1 MYAKFMISQI
11 NDLTYNNSRIQG
23 TRPGP
28 INVTGSGAKM
38 MPLRNSMLAE
48 TQPVNILDQSGIM
61 NQNNFYGSRANKRQA
76 PSTVSAEAY
85 LASRISLRPV
95 YTHNEMITRMQN
107 VSDVSKSPP
116 RFKDQVDLIA

>member
-1 MYAKFMISQI
+1 MYASFMISQT
-11 NDLTYNNSRIQG
+11 NDHTYNYNRTQG
-23 TRPGP
+23 TKPGP

-38 MPLRNSMLAE
+38 MPLRNTLLAE
-48 TQPVNILDQSGIM
+48 TQPINILDQSGVM
-61 NQNNFYGSRANKRQA
+61 NQNNYYGSRANKRQA

-107 VSDVSKSPP
+107 VSDLSKSPP

>member
-1 MYAKFMISQI
+1 MYVRHMIFQT
-11 NDLTYNNSRIQG
+11 NDLTYNTSRIQG
-23 TRPGP
+23 NRPGP
-28 INVTGSGAKM
+28 MNVATSGAKI
-38 MPLRNSMLAE
+38 MPLRNTLLAE

-107 VSDVSKSPP
+107 VSDLSKSPP

>member
-1 MYAKFMISQI
+1 MYASDMIFQT

-23 TRPGP
+23 ARPGP
-28 INVTGSGAKM
+28 INDIGSGAKM
-38 MPLRNSMLAE
+38 MPLRNTLLAE

>member
-1 MYAKFMISQI
+1 MYAEYMISQT

-48 TQPVNILDQSGIM
+48 TQPVNLLDQSGIM
-61 NQNNFYGSRANKRQA
+61 NQNNFYGSRANKKQA

-107 VSDVSKSPP
+107 VSDLSKSPP

>member
-11 NDLTYNNSRIQG
+11 NDLTNNNTRIHG

-28 INVTGSGAKM
+28 INVTGTGAKM
-38 MPLRNSMLAE
+38 MPLRNSLLAE
-48 TQPVNILDQSGIM
+48 TQPVNLLDQSGIM
-61 NQNNFYGSRANKRQA
+61 NQNNFYGSRANKKQA

-95 YTHNEMITRMQN
+95 DTHNEMITRMQN
-107 VSDVSKSPP
+107 VSDLSKSPP